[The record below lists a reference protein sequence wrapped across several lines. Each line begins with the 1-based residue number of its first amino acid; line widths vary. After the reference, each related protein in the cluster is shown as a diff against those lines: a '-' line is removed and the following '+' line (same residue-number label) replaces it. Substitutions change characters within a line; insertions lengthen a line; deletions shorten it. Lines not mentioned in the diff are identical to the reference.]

1 MRIKVRK
8 PGQKKRRR
16 TTGKRW
22 GVRRGKGRS
31 KERMK
36 KERMEGGRGK
46 EICMHKIRDRT

>member
-36 KERMEGGRGK
+36 KERMEGGRERKRNLYAQNKG
-46 EICMHKIRDRT
+46 